1 MADEFTLHSSMD
13 LPTTEFNFARKDFVY
28 IPDNNN
34 GSYSSGSIILDLA
47 SVANSNKYI
56 SWKESTLL
64 IPIVL
69 NIQHS
74 SATGFSTSA
83 NNAYALSLLNGV
95 HHLFNSISLQLA
107 NNEIVAVQSF
117 SNVLQNFKILSSF
130 SPADVENLGATMLF
144 QEDTANAF
152 NFDATASANGL
163 GLSNNNI
170 VSTTGGGLD
179 NFTPALASA
188 SAGLT
193 FNKGRAT
200 RMQYTSLNAVDT
212 NSVTTNFVTA
222 NTLTTVMKNSV
233 VERSQQSIT
242 YHITAEI
249 CMRWL
254 HDYFL
259 KCPMMKNSYYKL
271 IINTHLPTTATLV
284 TATGTATYNTAT
296 VNSPYGVC
304 PFQVSPLST
313 DSTTG
318 LGLSAVTGVQ
328 TMSVK
333 MGISSVTGTYV
344 NVLAHPLS
352 SCRLYACLLTP
363 TPLYEQI
370 YLKNPV
376 KQLLYNDYL
385 SYNTMTNI
393 VSGGTVNQ
401 LLTPSLSRLRT
412 LYLFPFLSA
421 SANGNSGLQQ
431 MNSPFDSCPSVCA
444 PYAYLTNLQVQLSG
458 MNIYQEVKTMRFQ
471 NFLEEVRPK
480 NSINGGLLAGLS
492 SGLIDC
498 NAYNTTYPVIVVD
511 LSRKNVEDDDIA
523 KSVLVS
529 FINSSRRTLDI
540 LGIIEY
546 EKALNLNVEVGSIV
560 L

>member
-1 MADEFTLHSSMD
+1 MADDFTLHSSMD

-56 SWKESTLL
+56 SWKESTL
-64 IPIVL
+64 ISPIVL

-74 SATGFSTSA
+74 SDTGFSTSA

-130 SPADVENLGATMLF
+130 SPADVENLGAIMLF
-144 QEDTANAF
+144 AEDTANAF

-179 NFTPALASA
+179 NFTPALGSA
-188 SAGLT
+188 NAGLT
-193 FNKGRAT
+193 YNKGRAT

-212 NSVTTNFVTA
+212 NNVTTNFVTP
-222 NTLTTVMKNSV
+222 NTLTTV
-233 VERSQQSIT
+233 
-242 YHITAEI
+242 
-249 CMRWL
+249 
-254 HDYFL
+254 
-259 KCPMMKNSYYKL
+259 MKNSYYKL

-318 LGLSAVTGVQ
+318 LGLSAVTGIQ

-393 VSGGTVNQ
+393 VPGGTVNQ

-492 SGLIDC
+492 SGLIDF
-498 NAYNTTYPVIVVD
+498 NYYNTSYPVIVVD

-529 FINSSRRTLDI
+529 FINSSKRTLDI

-546 EKALNLNVEVGSIV
+546 EKCVNLNVEVGSIV